1 MSETTTSITVL
12 GAGAFGTALS
22 MLLAGKG
29 YRVRLWAFEPE
40 VAAQI
45 DAEHENGMY
54 LRGFKLP
61 ASIVASSRVEEA
73 LAGAELVVVVTP
85 SHVVRPVMKGAA
97 PHIRPGAAIVCA
109 AKGIENDTC
118 LTMNEVLEEVLPAE
132 HHPYLAFLSGPSF
145 AREVAQ
151 GLPTAVS
158 IAAYM
163 ERHAKKVQGIFAAPF
178 FRTYYTNDVV
188 GVEIGGAAKNVIAIA
203 AGISDGLGLGHN
215 TRAALI
221 TRGLAEITR
230 LGVAKGANPM
240 TLAGLAGMGDLVL
253 TCTGDLSR
261 NRTVGVKLG
270 QGKPL
275 ADILGEGHAVAEGVK
290 NAASVTQLAA
300 RLGVEMPIC
309 EQVYQ
314 ILYENKPAA
323 QGLIDLMSRG
333 LKRE

>member
-1 MSETTTSITVL
+1 MSETTSITVL

-22 MLLAGKG
+22 MMLAGKG
-29 YRVRLWAFEPE
+29 FRVRLWAFEEE

-45 DAEHENGMY
+45 NAEHENGMY
-54 LRGFKLP
+54 LRGFRLP
-61 ASIVASSRVEEA
+61 ATIAASSRLDEA
-73 LAGAELVVVVTP
+73 LPGAELIVVVTP
-85 SHVVRPVMKGAA
+85 SHVVRTVMMAAA
-97 PHIRPGAAIVCA
+97 PYIPPGTSIVCA
-109 AKGIENDTC
+109 AKGIESDTC
-118 LTMNEVLEEVLPAE
+118 LTMNELLEDVLPAL
-132 HHPYLAFLSGPSF
+132 HHPHLAFLSGPSF

-163 ERHAKKVQGIFAAPF
+163 ERHAKKVQGLFAAPF

-203 AGISDGLGLGHN
+203 AGISDGLALGLN

-240 TLAGLAGMGDLVL
+240 TLAGLSGMGDLVL
-253 TCTGDLSR
+253 TCTGELSR

-270 QGKPL
+270 QGMAL
-275 ADILGEGHAVAEGVK
+275 AEILGDGHAVAEGVK
-290 NAASVTQLAA
+290 NAASVTQLAS

-314 ILYENKPAA
+314 ILYEGKPAA

-333 LKRE
+333 LKREA